1 MKLKTHEI
9 FAYYGKSQL
18 VPDNQGK
25 TVPTIGS
32 VHLHPCIC
40 GCQERVTPI
49 EARSQSKIIEPY

>member
-9 FAYYGKSQL
+9 FVHYSRSQL
-18 VPDNQGK
+18 VPDNRGK
-25 TVPTIGS
+25 TTIGS

-49 EARSQSKIIEPY
+49 EARSQGKIIEPY